1 MGLSYLIPNAQV
13 QIAGDSGKQNGA
25 SKNHVDP
32 LVASKINDL
41 KSHDRVVDERPE
53 KQLQIIDDEKARKQ
67 KAIND

>member
-32 LVASKINDL
+32 LVASKTNDL